1 MNILG
6 ISGSLRQKSFNTAL
20 LAAAEKM
27 IPAGSSLTLQTL
39 HGIPLYNAEEEEASG
54 FPPAVLAL
62 QKAIYEADALLIAT
76 PEYNNSIPG
85 VLKNAIDWV
94 SRPSA
99 LYSSIFTGKKV
110 ALIGASPGGFGT
122 ILSQNAWLPVLRY
135 FGADVWFGGR
145 LLVSRAAEVFDE
157 NGALLDTRIEK
168 TLQKFLTDFIA
179 RCERN

>member
-6 ISGSLRQKSFNTAL
+6 VSGSLRQKSFNTAL

-27 IPAGSSLTLQTL
+27 MPAGSSLTLQTL
-39 HGIPLYNAEEEEASG
+39 HGIPLYNADEEEASG

-99 LYSSIFTGKKV
+99 LSNDDSTK
-110 ALIGASPGGFGT
+110 ALAFSTASA
-122 ILSQNAWLPVLRY
+122 LSPTKLSATLRPLS
-135 FGADVWFGGR
+135 VNNP
-145 LLVSRAAEVFDE
+145 LLNNLSASLS
-157 NGALLDTRIEK
+157 NS
-168 TLQKFLTDFIA
+168 
-179 RCERN
+179 N